1 MLLQCG
7 DGFFVGGYEA
17 VFGDEAGD
25 EAGGGDVEGVVG
37 GGGRVGDE
45 ADAVE
50 GAGGVGAVH
59 PDEFVGGT
67 GFDGDLSEAVGE
79 GPVESGGGE
88 SDVEGKVV
96 VAGGEGLEVG
106 ADFVGDIACARD
118 AVGAG
123 DDEVDEAMLHE
134 VAAGV
139 VGDDRVGDVL
149 MSEFPG
155 GEAGALVAGAGF
167 IDPDMD
173 GDAGGVGGVDG
184 GGGGA
189 VVDEGEPAGVA
200 VGEDVDGLAGGF
212 ARGDV
217 LDEGEAVLA
226 DGGAGGGVFVGDA
239 VGFGEGDFGPGGGG
253 EGEEEIELAFEGPGE
268 IDGGGAAVEFVGFG
282 DEGGGGVRG
291 GGGFSGGEGHAVG
304 GGGADAA
311 SAADGHVEDGVGDVG
326 GGGEIEK
333 LEVPREE
340 ALVNDADDGVVE
352 PDGVMGGALDI
363 HVGRGKK
370 RGEMILCPKG

>member
-1 MLLQCG
+1 M
-7 DGFFVGGYEA
+7 
-17 VFGDEAGD
+17 
-25 EAGGGDVEGVVG
+25 VV
-37 GGGRVGDE
+37 
-45 ADAVE
+45 
-50 GAGGVGAVH
+50 
-59 PDEFVGGT
+59 T
-67 GFDGDLSEAVGE
+67 
-79 GPVESGGGE
+79 
-88 SDVEGKVV
+88 
-96 VAGGEGLEVG
+96 GGEGFEVG
-106 ADFVGDIACARD
+106 ADFVGDIAGAGD

-149 MSEFPG
+149 MGELPG
-155 GEAGALVAGAGF
+155 GEACALVAWAGF

-189 VVDEGEPAGVA
+189 VVDESEPAGVA

-282 DEGGGGVRG
+282 DEGSGGVRG

-311 SAADGHVEDGVGDVG
+311 SAADGHVEDGVGNVS
-326 GGGEIEK
+326 GGGEIEE
-333 LEVPREE
+333 LEVPGEE
-340 ALVNDADDGVVE
+340 ALVDDPDDGVVE
-352 PDGVMGGALDI
+352 PDGAMGGALDV
-363 HVGRGKK
+363 HVGGEKK
-370 RGEMILCPKG
+370 NRK